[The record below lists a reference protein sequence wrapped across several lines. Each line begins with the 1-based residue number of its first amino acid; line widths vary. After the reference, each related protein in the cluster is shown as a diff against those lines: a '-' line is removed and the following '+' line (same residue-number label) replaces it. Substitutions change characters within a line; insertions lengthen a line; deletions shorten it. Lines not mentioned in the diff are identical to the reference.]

1 MAVNLREHVMLQ
13 SRCAI
18 YEGAKERQDYH
29 DIFSS
34 MGCRIRSMAALRY
47 DKAGL
52 IGMTRSLAKE
62 LGEFMLRKLRF
73 LRQPVK
79 RAVYQKP
86 RRMKTF
92 WNSFIFGF

>member
-1 MAVNLREHVMLQ
+1 MVMLQ

-34 MGCRIRSMAALRY
+34 MGCRIRSLLHY
-47 DKAGL
+47 VTTKAGL

-62 LGEFMLRKLRF
+62 LGEFNVNVNCVSYGSQLSEQLSRSR
-73 LRQPVK
+73 
-79 RAVYQKP
+79 
-86 RRMKTF
+86 RRMRTF
-92 WNSFIFGF
+92 LEQFYFWLLN